1 MNMYRIDAVELSRT
15 KTLIT
20 NFMLE
25 TSTNLKTF
33 LELVAIFENSYQRTV
48 DDRSDDLRILRF
60 TEDMANGNWNGD
72 IIIQSQNGHNRRDL
86 CGINALAKGGTHEGG
101 HCAPGQRQRRFA
113 PCDFR

>member
-25 TSTNLKTF
+25 TSSNFKTF
-33 LELVAIFENSYQRTV
+33 LELVMIFENNYQQIV

-60 TEDMANGNWNGD
+60 TEDMANWNWNGD
-72 IIIQSQNGHNRRDL
+72 IIIQSQNGIAIDGVHR
-86 CGINALAKGGTHEGG
+86 GIAFLRCVNLKEI
-101 HCAPGQRQRRFA
+101 PENKL
-113 PCDFR
+113 PYVYVSP